1 MIINDIILEN
11 RALEPL
17 ELTVIGDLKTKRP
30 MAGAMFSEVGS
41 YLSQDQFKCL
51 LRWIMTKNNSTI
63 VRRTESSPTDN
74 IQKTIP
80 KTKDNAQKASTVVP
94 PATTATSK
102 QDLDLSKSKQSVQA
116 KPKQQV
122 QAKPAP
128 KTVSPKLGTHFR
140 NFWPK
145 LGWKTAQEFIAAH
158 KGKVNKTANGV
169 WVVHPQHQ
177 YKVYT
182 ESTIIDS
189 EQLVF
194 EMDLYLENNNEII
207 LEGFGTEIAKQIT
220 AAGIGV
226 GRRFGKSGFKIVKN
240 GITEVVK
247 GSDEALKSLK
257 NQSKNADDVIQNAVK
272 TADENGEVLV
282 KDALKNAKPGSIE
295 RETIEN
301 QTKEL
306 SKLLEK
312 RLLAEGKLVKLAD
325 DAAKKL
331 ADDAAKTIRDNSG
344 LTIGQWVKAGA
355 EKIAKLGFHAILKPL
370 ALLVP
375 EMSLVAQK
383 QVAYGKELE
392 KKFKHFQSINIPGG
406 EHLSKCDQDAH
417 KIRAILRN
425 HGWLMSATPTGY

>member
-102 QDLDLSKSKQSVQA
+102 QDLDSSKPKQSVQT

-128 KTVSPKLGTHFR
+128 KTVSPKPGTHFR

-207 LEGFGTEIAKQIT
+207 LEGPFSEITKRIT
-220 AAGIGV
+220 AGMIGV
-226 GRRFGKSGFKIVKN
+226 VRNAGKSGIKIVKN

-272 TADENGEVLV
+272 TADENGDVLI
-282 KDALKNAKPGSIE
+282 KDAFKNATSLE
-295 RETIEN
+295 RKQIEN

-312 RLLAEGKLVKLAD
+312 RILAEGKLVKLAD

-344 LTIGQWVKAGA
+344 LTIGQWVKKGA
-355 EKIAKLGFHAILKPL
+355 EGLAKVGFHAILKPL

-392 KKFKHFQSINIPGG
+392 KKFKHFQSIKIPGG